1 MLLHSQRMLKE
12 TVSTPAVALDSA
24 HVALD
29 VVVKLASTS
38 PRPFHWFCQLSDDII
53 IINVQLSGV
62 LYLAALRYYCLLAY
76 IVYVGILVRL
86 FLFELHFQFQCLLV
100 FSVRMSLS
108 FFFSTLCSN
117 QVLTSVSL
125 RAYTR

>member
-29 VVVKLASTS
+29 VVVKPASTS
-38 PRPFHWFCQLSDDII
+38 PRPFHWFCQLSDYI

-62 LYLAALRYYCLLAY
+62 LYLAVLRYYCLLAY
-76 IVYVGILVRL
+76 IV
-86 FLFELHFQFQCLLV
+86 
-100 FSVRMSLS
+100 
-108 FFFSTLCSN
+108 
-117 QVLTSVSL
+117 
-125 RAYTR
+125 